1 MAENIT
7 AARGYLPP
15 MDLRKAARDP
25 WVWGQL
31 VLLLLVALAA
41 PLLPRH
47 VSLGELDPMLNRI
60 DPARIR
66 RLGWLLA
73 AAGAGM
79 AVWGV
84 RSLGRSLTPGTEPLP
99 DTPLVTSGAYA
110 HVRHPIYAGIVLA
123 LAGYTLL
130 WSNWT
135 LAVIVGLVARAYFDA
150 KARVEERWLVAR
162 HPEYPAYM
170 RHVRRRVV

>member
-1 MAENIT
+1 
-7 AARGYLPP
+7 

-31 VLLLLVALAA
+31 ALIVVVGLAA
-41 PLLPRH
+41 PLLPRL
-47 VSLGELDPMLNRI
+47 VSLGELDPLLNRV
-60 DPARIR
+60 DPVRIR

-73 AAGAGM
+73 AAGIGVAG
-79 AVWGV
+79 WGA

-99 DTPLVTSGAYA
+99 GAALVTTGAYA
-110 HVRHPIYAGIVLA
+110 HVRHPIYTGVVLG
-123 LAGYTLL
+123 LAGYTLI

-135 LAVIVGLVARAYFDA
+135 LALLVGLVALAYFDA
-150 KARVEERWLVAR
+150 KARVEERWLLAR
-162 HPEYPAYM
+162 HPEYAAYM